1 MRRNKKLI
9 LLDSKNQCSVR
20 RRKGMTVNMQIWEI
34 IKAAILGI
42 IEGITEWLPIS
53 STGHMIL
60 ADEFIRLNVSDAFK
74 EMFLVVIQLGAILAV
89 LVLYFHKLNPFSP
102 KKSAVEKK
110 ETFSLWGK
118 VIVAC
123 IPAAVIGLLFDD
135 KIDALFYNYITVAIT
150 LILYGVFFIVIE
162 NRNKNRAPKV
172 NTLAE
177 LSYRTALFIGV
188 FQVLSLIP
196 GTSRSG
202 ATILGAI
209 LIGTSR
215 YVAAEFTFFLA
226 IPVMFGASLLKIV
239 KFGFD
244 FTGSEIAILL
254 TGMIVAFVVSIF
266 AIKFLMGYIKKHDFK
281 VFGWY
286 RIALGVVVVGYFLLK
301 QFVF

>member
-1 MRRNKKLI
+1 
-9 LLDSKNQCSVR
+9 
-20 RRKGMTVNMQIWEI
+20 MQIWEI

-102 KKSAVEKK
+102 KKSAEEKK

-135 KIDALFYNYITVAIT
+135 KIDALFYNYITVAVT
-150 LILYGVFFIVIE
+150 LIVYGVLFIVIE
-162 NRNKNRAPKV
+162 NRNKSRTPKV

-177 LSYRTALFIGV
+177 LSYQTALFIGV

-239 KFGFD
+239 KFGFA
-244 FTGSEIAILL
+244 FSGSEIAILL
-254 TGMIVAFVVSIF
+254 TGMIVAFVVSVF
-266 AIKFLMGYIKKHDFK
+266 AIKFLMGYIKKHNFK
-281 VFGWY
+281 AFGWY
-286 RIALGVVVVGYFLLK
+286 RIVLGVIVVGYFLLK
-301 QFVF
+301 QSRF